1 MVKSCQAMRCRL
13 GAFTLIELL
22 VALAIV
28 ALLLSIVTP
37 RYFGSVS
44 RAEEVVLQEDLRAM
58 RDALDKHYGDL
69 GRYPVTLEELV
80 SKRYLRNIPSDP
92 LTQRTD
98 TWVLVPRADLKD
110 GGIFD
115 VKSGAIGTG
124 KNGKPYG
131 EW

>member
-1 MVKSCQAMRCRL
+1 MSPPAARCRIR
-13 GAFTLIELL
+13 AFTLIELL

-58 RDALDKHYGDL
+58 RDALDKHYADL

-80 SKRYLRNIPSDP
+80 NKRYLRSIPPDP
-92 LTQRTD
+92 LTQRAD

-115 VKSGAIGTG
+115 VKSGAIGKG
-124 KNGKPYG
+124 RNGKPYG